1 MFDRGFAWRFAG
13 VIALLPCLV
22 PAEAMA
28 IDCYEPGSA
37 LERSACAVD
46 SLRDQMLE
54 IDLASA
60 HVGAALSAAEA
71 DMLRTQNAAWTQEI
85 LAMCDV
91 EAMVAANREKEDWLS
106 LCLGDHFQEWRE
118 WLARYHRR
126 IGRLEIIA
134 RSIAHWNR
142 DRYYEL
148 RIQYPELLNPA
159 EPGEQAFNHWAA
171 AAAAG
176 YAEGFDTSDFV
187 RPERVS
193 DEDRQGSAPSTL
205 RRSYRIEL
213 AGGHLIA
220 ITWDD
225 YVYATGA
232 AHGIP
237 STHGTLFSFDAA
249 RALSAADVFV
259 ANADWAGRA
268 TELCLP
274 RLVAQIP
281 DTETGF
287 TPEGVQEDHRRIRQL
302 VFWRPRRNDH
312 V

>member
-1 MFDRGFAWRFAG
+1 
-13 VIALLPCLV
+13 
-22 PAEAMA
+22 MA

-71 DMLRTQNAAWTQEI
+71 DMLRTQNAAWTQQI

-148 RIQYPELLNPA
+148 RIQYPELLKS
-159 EPGEQAFNHWAA
+159 GGTRRTGLQSL
-171 AAAAG
+171 G
-176 YAEGFDTSDFV
+176 G
-187 RPERVS
+187 R
-193 DEDRQGSAPSTL
+193 GGGGL
-205 RRSYRIEL
+205 R
-213 AGGHLIA
+213 
-220 ITWDD
+220 
-225 YVYATGA
+225 
-232 AHGIP
+232 
-237 STHGTLFSFDAA
+237 
-249 RALSAADVFV
+249 
-259 ANADWAGRA
+259 
-268 TELCLP
+268 
-274 RLVAQIP
+274 
-281 DTETGF
+281 
-287 TPEGVQEDHRRIRQL
+287 RRIR
-302 VFWRPRRNDH
+302 H
-312 V
+312 VGFRAP

>member
-1 MFDRGFAWRFAG
+1 M
-13 VIALLPCLV
+13 
-22 PAEAMA
+22 
-28 IDCYEPGSA
+28 
-37 LERSACAVD
+37 
-46 SLRDQMLE
+46 
-54 IDLASA
+54 
-60 HVGAALSAAEA
+60 
-71 DMLRTQNAAWTQEI
+71 
-85 LAMCDV
+85 
-91 EAMVAANREKEDWLS
+91 
-106 LCLGDHFQEWRE
+106 
-118 WLARYHRR
+118 
-126 IGRLEIIA
+126 
-134 RSIAHWNR
+134 
-142 DRYYEL
+142 
-148 RIQYPELLNPA
+148 
-159 EPGEQAFNHWAA
+159 
-171 AAAAG
+171 
-176 YAEGFDTSDFV
+176 

-287 TPEGVQEDHRRIRQL
+287 TPEGVRKIIAEFGSWSFGARGATITFDVYTIASYASGVNECKLSYEELQPL
-302 VFWRPRRNDH
+302 LNPALSFGLG
-312 V
+312 